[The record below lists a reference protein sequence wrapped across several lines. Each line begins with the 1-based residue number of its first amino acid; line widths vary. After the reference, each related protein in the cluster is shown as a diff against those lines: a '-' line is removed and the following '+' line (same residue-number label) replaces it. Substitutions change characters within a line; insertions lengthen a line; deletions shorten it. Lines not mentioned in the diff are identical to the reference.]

1 MDVAARLT
9 LIGRMPVGCVCR
21 ADGEVLVRYFDLY
34 DIDDSAAC
42 RMKCG
47 KLLDR
52 LGVARSQ
59 EQTIVESPRITNL
72 KIKCAVDMTE
82 FRGAMVMP
90 LYGPDLHEFGILSRC
105 ELDTLLR
112 TLYTFAYDVHR
123 QGYCHAD
130 MKPGNIVVTSN
141 MEYVVVD
148 TDNLP
153 AAHCGG
159 KYSTYCLPEFGE
171 DGTYQMLFLVLL
183 TVAYSSGALDSTDI
197 MHFYHK
203 DSQQTKPTKA
213 DLIQYV
219 PAQFHYFIETI
230 GVVPVIHSF
239 DLLNRAIESE
249 PYHDYEVCRK

>member
-1 MDVAARLT
+1 V
-9 LIGRMPVGCVCR
+9 LI
-21 ADGEVLVRYFDLY
+21 RYFDLY

-42 RMKCG
+42 RMDCS

-59 EQTIVESPRITNL
+59 EDTIIESPRITNL

-82 FRGAMVMP
+82 YRGAMVMP
-90 LYGPDLHEFGILSRC
+90 LYGPDLYAFGILSPC
-105 ELDTLLR
+105 ELHTLLR
-112 TLYTFAYDVHR
+112 TLFTFASDVHR

-130 MKPGNIVVTSN
+130 MKPGNIVVNNINN
-141 MEYVVVD
+141 MGYVVVD

-159 KYSTYCLPEFGE
+159 RYSTYCLPEFGE

-183 TVAYSSGALDSTDI
+183 TVAYSSGALDSTD
-197 MHFYHK
+197 MKHFFHQ
-203 DSQQTKPTKA
+203 DAQRTKPTKA

-219 PAQFHYFIETI
+219 PVQFHYFIETI
-230 GVVPVIHSF
+230 GVVPVKQSF
-239 DLLNRAIESE
+239 DLLHGAIESE
-249 PYHDYEVCRK
+249 PYHNYEVYRK